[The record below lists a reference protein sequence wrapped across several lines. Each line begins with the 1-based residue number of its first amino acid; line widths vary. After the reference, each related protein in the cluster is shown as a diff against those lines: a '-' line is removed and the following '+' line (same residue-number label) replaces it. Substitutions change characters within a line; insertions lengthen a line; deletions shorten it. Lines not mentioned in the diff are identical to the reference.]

1 MDKFKKKTPKTAL
14 KELVEN
20 KDNQQNQIQMLRQS
34 LVDVYQKL
42 YQIESSVQTGQR
54 ISGALDFRTRAIVA
68 LLQKVSITEQQV
80 KEQIEA
86 LQVEQFNRDSDEDD
100 KKRGLVDELNE
111 AAKSGH
117 FAITT
122 IRIFK
127 NGEEVDSEK
136 IVRSKVELGKEE
148 LLPEIDNAVIGMKVG
163 ETKKF
168 PLNLQGRSDT
178 AELTLLSLKKKEE
191 NKQPSLEMK

>member
-20 KDNQQNQIQMLRQS
+20 KDNQQNQIQMLRQG
-34 LVDVYQKL
+34 LMDIYQKL
-42 YQIESSVQTGQR
+42 YQIESSIQSGQR
-54 ISGALDFRTRAIVA
+54 INSALDFRTRAIIA
-68 LLQKVSITEQQV
+68 LLQKVSITDQEV

-86 LQVEQFNRDSDEDD
+86 LQVEQFNRDSEDDD
-100 KKRGLVDELNE
+100 KKRGLVDHQGPAEN
-111 AAKSGH
+111 GH

-127 NGEEVDSEK
+127 DGEEVDSEK
-136 IVRSKVELGKEE
+136 IVRSKVELGKAE
-148 LLPEIDNAVIGMKVG
+148 LLPEVDAAVVGMQVG
-163 ETKKF
+163 ETKRF
-168 PLNLQGRSDT
+168 PLNLQDRSDT

-191 NKQPSLEMK
+191 NKQSSLEIQ